1 MLKLGQYF
9 RNHEAKIEKL
19 TPMKTIITLISALT
33 ILALAMLPAKAQV
46 TYFGTGNS
54 LGNGTQNDGA
64 GISSVVVNN
73 NLSTISFTINSTTT
87 VGMASYIFYAIEL
100 QKVGGPVGYT
110 GFSNPFGPAVGISTG
125 VTGLLDT
132 YGTGATPYMAVAG
145 NLVQQ
150 GSGISYAGG
159 GTGFNFAT
167 ITVPL
172 NSLGLSLGDS
182 FYFDVVSTYTS
193 IQNGGGQSA
202 YGALDSVTG
211 YPAESD
217 GMYTPYNGV
226 SHYDSA
232 TDASGSTFGT
242 AATLYTVGPVPEPAT
257 LSLLGL
263 GALVMI
269 RRAVRGK
276 L

>member
-1 MLKLGQYF
+1 
-9 RNHEAKIEKL
+9 
-19 TPMKTIITLISALT
+19 MKTVIIFISTLT
-33 ILALAMLPAKAQV
+33 TLALAMLSAKAQV
-46 TYFGTGNS
+46 TYTGTGNS

-64 GISSVVVNN
+64 GISSVVINN
-73 NLSTISFTINSTTT
+73 DLSTISFTINSTTT

-100 QKVGGPVGYT
+100 QKLGGPVGYT
-110 GFSNPFGPAVGISTG
+110 GFANPFGPAVGISTG
-125 VTGLLDT
+125 VTALLDT
-132 YGTGATPYMAVAG
+132 YGSGATPYTAVAG
-145 NLVQQ
+145 NLVG

-172 NSLGLSLGDS
+172 SSLGLSLGDS
-182 FYFDVVSTYTS
+182 FYFDVVSTYTTTP
-193 IQNGGGQSA
+193 NGGPQSA
-202 YGALDSVTG
+202 YGALDSVSG

-217 GMYTPYNGV
+217 GQFTPYNGT
-226 SHYDSA
+226 SYYDSA